1 MTKHD
6 LLEFSFSEL
15 ENFCLNKNLPK
26 FRASQ
31 IWRWIY
37 CFGLKSFEEM
47 NNISKSSREFLNNIS
62 LISRPQISEMQTSS
76 DGTIKWL
83 IKLNDNSEVE
93 TVYIPQDDRG
103 TVCLS
108 SQVGCT
114 LSCSFCHT
122 GTQALVRNLKSSE
135 IIGQL
140 MIVMDHL
147 NDWPSGKNNRKVT
160 NIVMM
165 GMGEPLLNYD
175 QVSKAIKI
183 IMSDDGIAISR
194 RKITLST
201 SGIIPNIEKAGIE
214 LGVNLAISLHA
225 VNDKLRNKLVPI
237 NKKYNLEK
245 LINAC
250 KHYPK
255 LSNSRRITWEYVMLK
270 DINDTSEDAI
280 NLIKLITDIPS
291 KINLIP
297 FNPWPGSLFET
308 STQRNIDNFAKILMG
323 AGFASPIRKPRGQ
336 DIYAAC
342 GQLKSNSEKIK
353 KSQINKLVPIH
364 NF

>member
-1 MTKHD
+1 MFKQD
-6 LLEFSFSEL
+6 LIDFSFGEL
-15 ENFCLNKNLPK
+15 QNFCKDKNLPK

-31 IWRWIY
+31 IWRWMY
-37 CFGLKSFEEM
+37 CFGFKSFDEM
-47 NNISKSSREFLNNIS
+47 NNISKLTRGLLNDIS
-62 LISRPQISEMQTSS
+62 LISRPQISEMQIST

-83 IKLNDNSEVE
+83 IKLKDNSEVE

-114 LSCSFCHT
+114 LNCSFCHT
-122 GTQALVRNLKSSE
+122 GTQALVRNLTSGE

-175 QVSKAIKI
+175 EVCKAIKI
-183 IMSDDGIAISR
+183 MMSDDGIAISR
-194 RKITLST
+194 RRITLST
-201 SGIIPNIEKAGIE
+201 SGIIPKIEKTGTE

-225 VNDKLRNKLVPI
+225 VNDELRNKLVPI
-237 NKKYNLEK
+237 NRKYNLEK
-245 LINAC
+245 LIQTCRN
-250 KHYPK
+250 YPK

-270 DINDTSEDAI
+270 NVNDTTEDAI
-280 NLIKLITDIPS
+280 NLVNLINGIPS

-297 FNPWPGSLFET
+297 FNPWPGSNYKSSSEE
-308 STQRNIDNFAKILMG
+308 QIQKFAKIIMN
-323 AGFASPIRKPRGQ
+323 AGYASPVRYPRGQ
-336 DIYAAC
+336 DILAAC
-342 GQLKSNSEKIK
+342 GQLRSDTTRKRVS
-353 KSQINKLVPIH
+353 H
-364 NF
+364 

>member
-1 MTKHD
+1 MFKQD
-6 LLEFSFSEL
+6 LIDFSFGEL
-15 ENFCLNKNLPK
+15 KTFCNQNNLSN

-31 IWRWIY
+31 IWRWMY

-47 NNISKSSREFLNNIS
+47 NNISKSSREFLNKIS
-62 LISRPQISEMQTSS
+62 QISRPEISEIQQSK

-83 IKLNDNSEVE
+83 IKLKDKSEVE

-114 LSCSFCHT
+114 LNCTFCHT
-122 GTQALVRNLKSSE
+122 GTQALVRNLTSGE

-165 GMGEPLLNYD
+165 GMGEPLLNYEE
-175 QVSKAIKI
+175 VSKAIKI
-183 IMSDDGIAISR
+183 MMSDDGIAISR

-201 SGIIPNIEKAGIE
+201 SGIIPNIEKTGVE

-225 VNDKLRNKLVPI
+225 VNDKVRNQLVPI
-237 NKKYNLEK
+237 NKKYNLES

-250 KHYPK
+250 RNYPK

-270 DINDTSEDAI
+270 NINDSIEDAS
-280 NLIKLITDIPS
+280 NLIKLITGIPS

-297 FNPWPGSLFET
+297 FNPWPGSIFET
-308 STQRNIDNFAKILMG
+308 SSQKKIDDFAKILMD

-342 GQLKSNSEKIK
+342 GQLKSASKKIR
-353 KSQINKLVPIH
+353 KSQVNKLVPIH

>member
-1 MTKHD
+1 MLKQD
-6 LLEFSFSEL
+6 LLDFSFGEL
-15 ENFCLNKNLPK
+15 QNFCKDNNLSK

-31 IWRWIY
+31 IWKWMY
-37 CFGLKSFEEM
+37 CFGFKSFDEM
-47 NNISKSSREFLNNIS
+47 NNISKTTRKMLNDIS
-62 LISRPQISEMQTSS
+62 LISRPRISEMQIST
-76 DGTIKWL
+76 DGTVKWL

-93 TVYIPQDDRG
+93 AVYIPQDDRG

-114 LSCSFCHT
+114 LNCSFCHT
-122 GTQALVRNLKSSE
+122 GTQALVRNLTSSE

-140 MIVMDHL
+140 MIVMDHF

-175 QVSKAIKI
+175 KVCKAIKI
-183 IMSDDGIAISR
+183 MMSDDGIAISR
-194 RKITLST
+194 RRITLST
-201 SGIIPNIEKAGIE
+201 SGIIPNIEKTGIE

-225 VNDKLRNKLVPI
+225 VNDELRNKLVPI

-245 LINAC
+245 LINSC
-250 KHYPK
+250 RNYPK

-270 DINDTSEDAI
+270 DVNDTSEDAI
-280 NLIKLITDIPS
+280 NLIKLINGIPS

-308 STQRNIDNFAKILMG
+308 STQKKIDNFAKILMS

-342 GQLKSNSEKIK
+342 GQLKSNSEKLR
-353 KSQINKLVPIH
+353 KSQMNKLVPIH

>member
-1 MTKHD
+1 MFKQD
-6 LLEFSFSEL
+6 LIDFSFGEL
-15 ENFCLNKNLPK
+15 QNFCKDKNLPK

-31 IWRWIY
+31 IWRWMY
-37 CFGLKSFEEM
+37 CFGLKSFDEM
-47 NNISKSSREFLNNIS
+47 NNISKSIRELLNDIS
-62 LISRPQISEMQTSS
+62 LISRPQISEMQIST

-83 IKLNDNSEVE
+83 IKLKDNSEVE

-114 LSCSFCHT
+114 LNCSFCHT
-122 GTQALVRNLKSSE
+122 GTQALVRNLTSGE

-140 MIVMDHL
+140 MIVMDYL

-175 QVSKAIKI
+175 EVCKAIKI
-183 IMSDDGIAISR
+183 MMSDDGIAISR
-194 RKITLST
+194 RRITLST
-201 SGIIPNIEKAGIE
+201 SGIIPNIEKTGIE

-225 VNDKLRNKLVPI
+225 VNDELRNELVPI

-245 LINAC
+245 LIKSCRN
-250 KHYPK
+250 YPK

-270 DINDTSEDAI
+270 DVNDRKEDAI
-280 NLIKLITDIPS
+280 NLLGLIKGIPS

-297 FNPWPGSLFET
+297 FNPWPGTFYET
-308 STQRNIDNFAKILMG
+308 STSEQIKLFSNIIMK
-323 AGFASPIRKPRGQ
+323 AGYPTPIRSTRGD
-336 DIYAAC
+336 DILAAC
-342 GQLKSNSEKIK
+342 GQLKSKTEKRK
-353 KSQINKLVPIH
+353 KSLLSSIH
-364 NF
+364 

>member
-1 MTKHD
+1 MTRQN
-6 LLEFSFSEL
+6 LLDFSFQELVDFCISEQL
-15 ENFCLNKNLPK
+15 SK

-31 IWRWIY
+31 IWRWIH

-47 NNISKSSREFLNNIS
+47 NNISKSSREHLNKIAS
-62 LISRPQISEMQTSS
+62 ITRPQISEMQVSI

-83 IKLNDNSEVE
+83 IKLKDNSEVE

-114 LSCSFCHT
+114 LNCSFCHT
-122 GTQALVRNLKSSE
+122 GTQALVKNLTSGE

-140 MIVMDHL
+140 MLVMDYL

-165 GMGEPLLNYD
+165 GMGEPLLNYNE
-175 QVSKAIKI
+175 VSKAIKI
-183 IMSDDGIAISR
+183 MMSDDGIAISR
-194 RKITLST
+194 RRITLST
-201 SGIIPNIEKAGIE
+201 SGIIPNIEKTGID

-225 VNDKLRNKLVPI
+225 VNDELRNQLVPI

-245 LINAC
+245 LIKSCRN
-250 KHYPK
+250 YPK

-270 DINDTSEDAI
+270 DVNDTSEDAI
-280 NLIKLITDIPS
+280 NLIKLIDDIPS

-308 STQRNIDNFAKILMG
+308 STQENIDNFAKILMDS
-323 AGFASPIRKPRGQ
+323 GFASPIRKPRGQ

-342 GQLKSNSEKIK
+342 GQLKSKSEKIR
-353 KSQINKLVPIH
+353 KSQNNKLVPIY